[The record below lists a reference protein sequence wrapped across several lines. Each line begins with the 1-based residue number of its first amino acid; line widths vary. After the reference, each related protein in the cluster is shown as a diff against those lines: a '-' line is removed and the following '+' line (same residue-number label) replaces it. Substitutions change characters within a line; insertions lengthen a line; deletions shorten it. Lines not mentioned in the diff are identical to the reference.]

1 MQTDKQRD
9 IQTIPE
15 TIIEETDIQHSFH
28 LQSFTNHIAQ
38 IALNIYIYIY
48 VCMYVYKLLSRSYL
62 RKPTMNRHCHSVQ
75 ISL

>member
-1 MQTDKQRD
+1 MKSMQTDKQRD

-38 IALNIYIYIY
+38 VALNIYIY
-48 VCMYVYKLLSRSYL
+48 MYVYKLLSRSYL
-62 RKPTMNRHCHSVQ
+62 HKPTMNCHCQSVQ